1 MKKIKEAKISFW
13 AAHLTTIVSVTLLL
27 LLIGVI
33 SLLGIA
39 AQNAAVEMKQKQQV
53 SLIMNDSV
61 SNNAAAAVMQRLS
74 RKPYVNT
81 ARVITREQALADWNA
96 TTGED
101 VAAIAGGNFF
111 SPEVEISL
119 KAAYASPDSV
129 KTVTAKLSVLP
140 EVADVVVPDSQ
151 MLASMDN
158 FFSRTLLV
166 LGSVAL
172 AMIVISFVL
181 INNTVLLTIYSRR
194 FTIHTMQLVG
204 ATAAFIRKPFVINNL
219 LSGLL
224 AAVLAC
230 TLLGGALQFVASTQ
244 MPDIALYISWGEA
257 ALTGVG
263 LIAAG
268 ISICVISAC
277 IATNKYLHKS
287 YDELFLS

>member
-53 SLIMNDSV
+53 SLIMTDSV
-61 SNNAAAAVMQRLS
+61 SNNAAAAVMQRLL
-74 RKPYVNT
+74 REPYVNT

-129 KTVTAKLSVLP
+129 KTVTAKLSALP
-140 EVADVVVPDSQ
+140 EVAEAVVPDAQ
-151 MLASMDN
+151 MLTSMDN

-166 LGSVAL
+166 LGAVAL

-204 ATAAFIRKPFVINNL
+204 ATAAFIRRPFVINNL
-219 LSGLL
+219 LSGLF

-230 TLLGGALQFVASTQ
+230 ILLGGALQFVASTQ

>member
-74 RKPYVNT
+74 REPYVNT